1 MEKTSQYRNQ
11 QIMIVNN
18 QGELIIPQ
26 KEIRIVRPRR
36 KDFPAI
42 GGIVYLVFVVLLFVL
57 VKLAS

>member
-1 MEKTSQYRNQ
+1 
-11 QIMIVNN
+11 MIVNN